1 MESLLIETV
10 RAFDDNYIW
19 CLRRGSQ
26 AVVVDPGDAGPV
38 LRHLDSTDAHLVA
51 ILLTHHHGDHAG
63 GVETLAAGRPLP
75 VFGPATENIPG
86 LNRPVRGG
94 DSVALDE
101 LGIEFRILDVPGHT
115 RGHVAYYGAKL
126 PPDGA
131 VFCGDTLFAGGCG
144 RIFEGT
150 PDQMYASLSRLAAL
164 PPGTAVYCAHEYT
177 QANLRFALAVE
188 PENEDLRRRIDQ
200 VAAIRLAGNPTV
212 PSLMADELATNPFL
226 RSDKPTVAAAA
237 LGHGAD
243 GVDPAR
249 VFAAIREWK
258 NGFR

>member
-1 MESLLIETV
+1 MESLLIEPV

-19 CLRRGSQ
+19 CLRRGNH
-26 AVVVDPGDAGPV
+26 AAVVDPGDADTV
-38 LRHLDSTDAHLVA
+38 RRHLESTGAHLVA
-51 ILLTHHHGDHAG
+51 ILLTHHHGDHTG
-63 GVETLAAGRPLP
+63 GVEALCSGNSLP
-75 VFGPATENIPG
+75 VFGPAAEDTPG
-86 LNRPVRGG
+86 VNRALRGG
-94 DSVALDE
+94 DTIALE
-101 LGIEFRILDVPGHT
+101 GLGIEFRIMDVPGHT
-115 RGHVAYYGAKL
+115 RGHVAYYGAKV

-188 PENEDLRRRIDQ
+188 PENEDLRRRIEE
-200 VAAIRLAGNPTV
+200 VAAIRSAGSPTV
-212 PSLMADELATNPFL
+212 PSSIAEELATNPFL
-226 RSDKPTVAAAA
+226 RSDKPSVAAAA
-237 LGHGAD
+237 LARGAD
-243 GVDPAR
+243 GTDPAR